1 MTNNQNTPSYSPEM
15 INTTPITFDTLWE
28 YNKKVGKIT
37 FRTILYIVY
46 NSIMLIY
53 LALILALFILK
64 NQNPPTVTIFIVLLL
79 ALGVYMLIF
88 LRIILPRKLKQH
100 PSIGGTYTYSFTEDE
115 MIENFTSETAQ
126 SQTRLALNSLF
137 KVTES
142 QNYLYLFTQNNTAYI
157 VLKQGF
163 QTGSED
169 ALKALL
175 RAKLPP
181 EKIKF
186 R

>member
-1 MTNNQNTPSYSPEM
+1 
-15 INTTPITFDTLWE
+15 
-28 YNKKVGKIT
+28 
-37 FRTILYIVY
+37 
-46 NSIMLIY
+46 
-53 LALILALFILK
+53 
-64 NQNPPTVTIFIVLLL
+64 
-79 ALGVYMLIF
+79 
-88 LRIILPRKLKQH
+88 
-100 PSIGGTYTYSFTEDE
+100 

-126 SQTRLALNSLF
+126 SQTRLALTSLF